1 MISSRRT
8 SIEIIPAVGDAAV
21 LKTDFL
27 VLGIGSPLTGSAR
40 RVDALSGGDLSQVL
54 QGGRLDPTP
63 GATLLLDQLPG
74 IAAARIL
81 LVSLDEA
88 EIVREES
95 YHQALLAAAR
105 ALAEN
110 KIADAVV
117 TLAEGEVP
125 RRSLGWR
132 VQQAGHI
139 LADSGGDRKPVGAG
153 ARKMLRITLLIPRTL
168 TLQLVDALR
177 QGVAMADGCEPAL
190 LPAPPCARASRNTTS
205 QAVSAERPGLR
216 DNATFRSTHQPSAT
230 EFNLMSDLVFIAFP
244 TEQKAEEVRQKVLSL
259 QREYLIELGDAVV
272 VVKDGK
278 GHVKLNQM
286 MNLTAAGAAS
296 GALWGTLIGFIFL
309 APLVGTALGAASGAL
324 GGKLTD
330 VGINDKFMKE
340 TASALQPNTA
350 GLFLLIRKMTTDKV
364 LADLKGIGGVLM
376 STSFD
381 ETKEAALREALV
393 AHATAEAAAP
403 AAT

>member
-1 MISSRRT
+1 MISSRRH
-8 SIEIIPAVGDAAV
+8 SIEIIPAVGDAAR
-21 LKTDFL
+21 LRTEFL
-27 VLGIGSPLTGSAR
+27 VLGIGAPLAGSAR
-40 RVDALSGGDLSQVL
+40 RVDELCDGDLSLVL
-54 QGGRLDPTP
+54 QGGRLDPMP
-63 GATLLLDQLPG
+63 GATLLIDRLPG
-74 IAAARIL
+74 TAAARIL
-81 LVSLDEA
+81 LVSLDAA
-88 EIVREES
+88 ETVSEES
-95 YHQALLAAAR
+95 YCRALQATAD

-110 KIADAVV
+110 NVADAVV
-117 TLAEGEVP
+117 TLAESEVS

-132 VQQAGHI
+132 VQQAGQI
-139 LADSGGDRKPVGAG
+139 LAACRDEAAPAEAGAG
-153 ARKMLRITLLIPRTL
+153 GMRRIMLLIPRTL
-168 TLQLVDALR
+168 TLQLVEALR
-177 QGVAMADGCEPAL
+177 QGVALATGCPAPLPPARRARTSRSTAIRAAPAL
-190 LPAPPCARASRNTTS
+190 KGPEQRDDATPQPTHLTP
-205 QAVSAERPGLR
+205 ER
-216 DNATFRSTHQPSAT
+216 
-230 EFNLMSDLVFIAFP
+230 EYNLMSDLVFIAFP

-272 VVKDGK
+272 VVKDEK

-364 LADLKGIGGVLM
+364 LADLKGVGGTLM

-381 ETKEAALREALV
+381 ETKEEALREALA
-393 AHATAEAAAP
+393 AHATAQAAAP

>member
-1 MISSRRT
+1 MISSRRN
-8 SIEIIPAVGDAAV
+8 SIEIFPAVGDAAR
-21 LKTDFL
+21 LKTEFL
-27 VLGIGSPLTGSAR
+27 VIGVGAPLTGSAR
-40 RVDALSGGDLSQVL
+40 RIDELSDGALSLLL
-54 QGGRLDPTP
+54 QEGRLDRTP
-63 GATLLLDQLPG
+63 GATLLIDRLSG
-74 IAAARIL
+74 VAAARIL
-81 LVSLDEA
+81 LISLDAA
-88 EIVREES
+88 ETVCEES
-95 YHQALLAAAR
+95 YCRALLATAR

-117 TLAEGEVP
+117 TLAESEVP

-132 VQQAGHI
+132 VQQAGQLLTGVRDDGPHVE
-139 LADSGGDRKPVGAG
+139 AK
-153 ARKMLRITLLIPRTL
+153 AREMRRIMLLIPRTL
-168 TLQLVDALR
+168 TLQLVEALR
-177 QGVAMADGCEPAL
+177 QGVAMAEGCHLA
-190 LPAPPCARASRNTTS
+190 LPAARRVRAPRPTAF
-205 QAVSAERPGLR
+205 QAAPAQRPGLR
-216 DNATFRSTHQPSAT
+216 ADARSRSIHLTSAR

-272 VVKDGK
+272 VVKDEK

-364 LADLKGIGGVLM
+364 LADLKGVGGVLM
-376 STSFD
+376 RTSFD
-381 ETKEAALREALV
+381 ETKEAALREALA
-393 AHATAEAAAP
+393 AHAATETAAP
-403 AAT
+403 ATA